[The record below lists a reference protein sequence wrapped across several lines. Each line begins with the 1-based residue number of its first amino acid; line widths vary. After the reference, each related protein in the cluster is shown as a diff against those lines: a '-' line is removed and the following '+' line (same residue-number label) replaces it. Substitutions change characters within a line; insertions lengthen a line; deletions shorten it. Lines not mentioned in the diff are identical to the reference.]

1 MLRTNPNGTP
11 LLDGSFRRVKD
22 ACDMANPTPDP
33 GAFLR
38 DMLGQWETMANQVGG
53 QMMKSGEF
61 ARAIQGANAATMQA
75 QTATHQIMD
84 RALAAANM
92 PSRSEVEDL
101 SARLR
106 GIEES
111 VVRIEALLM
120 AQAGITKP
128 ERPKP
133 SRTRKPP
140 VKG

>member
-1 MLRTNPNGTP
+1 MATP
-11 LLDGSFRRVKD
+11 
-22 ACDMANPTPDP
+22 PTDP

-53 QMMKSGEF
+53 QVMKSGEF
-61 ARAIQGANAATMQA
+61 ARAIHGANAATMHA
-75 QTATHQIMD
+75 QTATHQMMD
-84 RALAAANM
+84 HALAAANM

-106 GIEES
+106 GIEDS
-111 VVRIEALLM
+111 VARIETMLM
-120 AQAGITKP
+120 AQAGIAP
-128 ERPKP
+128 PARPKP